1 MSGPGPERPGN
12 NERLGRRGNFI
23 ARSAGRCVCDE
34 AERQTRS
41 KRGEPGG
48 ELGDSGARFIEFSKY
63 PCTRR
68 CRTRRLHFSTASIYL
83 ALPFSFFSPPPFSS
97 SSLAPYFPLRRK
109 PPAPLPLPPFR
120 FDPTPFLA
128 PSRSAPSPSPVRWRP
143 MIPDFSISPSTCKRG
158 CFSGVSESESCR
170 GTEIGNCHS
179 KRQTLSRRDDFGFF

>member
-1 MSGPGPERPGN
+1 M
-12 NERLGRRGNFI
+12 RLRGRREVSGGNREESSGI
-23 ARSAGRCVCDE
+23 VGRDLSNF
-34 AERQTRS
+34 RNTRAL
-41 KRGEPGG
+41 GGVEP
-48 ELGDSGARFIEFSKY
+48 D
-63 PCTRR
+63 
-68 CRTRRLHFSTASIYL
+68 ASISL
-83 ALPFSFFSPPPFSS
+83 RPLSISLFLSLFFSPPPFSS

-109 PPAPLPLPPFR
+109 APAPLPLPPFR